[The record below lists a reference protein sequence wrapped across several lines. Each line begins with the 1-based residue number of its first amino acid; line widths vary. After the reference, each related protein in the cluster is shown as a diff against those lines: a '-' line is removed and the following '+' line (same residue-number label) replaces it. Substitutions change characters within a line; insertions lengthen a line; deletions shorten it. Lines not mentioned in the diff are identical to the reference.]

1 MGLPFSKV
9 ITFQLKE
16 KYYPYMMGQYC
27 MTHEMNLDVQLLSNL
42 PMVVKL
48 EDFLQ
53 SLYSYFLSSQK
64 QHLEFIK
71 LVNIMESKEDKIFV
85 KCENSMDKHVGTF
98 ETCDGKVEDIGHR
111 IMFMLLKQGLI

>member
-1 MGLPFSKV
+1 M
-9 ITFQLKE
+9 TFQLKE

-42 PMVVKL
+42 PMVAKL

-53 SLYSYFLSSQK
+53 SLYSYFSSSPK

-71 LVNIMESKEDKIFV
+71 LANIMETKKLNLRNV
-85 KCENSMDKHVGTF
+85 KTPWINMLEPLKHVMV
-98 ETCDGKVEDIGHR
+98 K
-111 IMFMLLKQGLI
+111 

>member
-1 MGLPFSKV
+1 
-9 ITFQLKE
+9 
-16 KYYPYMMGQYC
+16 MMGQYC

-53 SLYSYFLSSQK
+53 SLYSYFSSSPK

-71 LVNIMESKEDKIFV
+71 LANIMETKRLKILRNV
-85 KCENSMDKHVGTF
+85 KTPWIN
-98 ETCDGKVEDIGHR
+98 
-111 IMFMLLKQGLI
+111 MLEPLKRVMVK